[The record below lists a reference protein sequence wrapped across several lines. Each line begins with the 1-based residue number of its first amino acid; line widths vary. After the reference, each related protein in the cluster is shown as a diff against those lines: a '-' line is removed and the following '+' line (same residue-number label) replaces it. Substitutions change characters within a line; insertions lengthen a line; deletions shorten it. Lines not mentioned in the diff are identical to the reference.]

1 MSFFHRLD
9 RPGGMTM
16 TRRRSVD
23 TLNLDEVRTRFENWR
38 QNRQGKQR
46 IPDELWSA
54 AIDVARRDGVNPT
67 AAALHLDGGKLKR
80 RMMAA
85 DSVSTKAMP
94 PTFVELLAPAVDLR
108 DCTIELE
115 GRKGKLRIHWKGA
128 TAADV
133 ATLSRALWDV
143 AS

>member
-1 MSFFHRLD
+1 M
-9 RPGGMTM
+9 
-16 TRRRSVD
+16 
-23 TLNLDEVRTRFENWR
+23 
-38 QNRQGKQR
+38 
-46 IPDELWSA
+46 I
-54 AIDVARRDGVNPT
+54 
-67 AAALHLDGGKLKR
+67 
-80 RMMAA
+80 AA
-85 DSVSTKAMP
+85 DSVPGKAMP

>member
-1 MSFFHRLD
+1 MR
-9 RPGGMTM
+9 
-16 TRRRSVD
+16 RRRSVD

-46 IPDELWSA
+46 IPDELWLA
-54 AIDVARRDGVNPT
+54 AIEVARRDGVNPT
-67 AAALHLDGGKLKR
+67 AAAVHLDGGKLKR
-80 RMMAA
+80 RMVTA
-85 DSVSTKAMP
+85 DSVSGKAMP
-94 PTFVELLAPAVDLR
+94 ATFVELLAPAVDQR
-108 DCTIELE
+108 ECTIELE